1 MIIAENEYVT
11 LRYVE
16 SQNYLYHTV
25 HRPVD
30 ETVFMASL
38 DSGVDFMHQHH
49 VQKWLSDDRLNGPF
63 SETFSQWAINDWI
76 PRSIQAGWKY
86 WANVVPVEIKAAGT
100 LGPFIEVL
108 YDMGLRMMV
117 FSKLEEAQTWIVKL

>member
-11 LRYVE
+11 LRYIE
-16 SQNYLYHTV
+16 AQNYLYHTV
-25 HRPVD
+25 HKPVD

-38 DSGVDFMHQHH
+38 DRGVDFMQQHH

-63 SETFSQWAINDWI
+63 SEVFSQWAINDWI

-86 WANVVPVEIKAAGT
+86 WANVVPVEINAAGT

-117 FSKLEEAQTWIVKL
+117 FSKLEEAQAWIVKL